1 MLVASVISIATDCDH
16 DSPQALLGLDQ
27 AMRIGRLLHW
37 KNHIDDRSDLSVF
50 NHLFERLQLLSR
62 FPSCDLS
69 NAITVI
75 VEQKQRMVA
84 DRREVPV
91 VGAAFLLPMH
101 RALAG
106 IHVEHDAVGSVER
119 LRLSDQVAVHRHQ
132 PIEVVITGQ

>member
-50 NHLFERLQLLSR
+50 NHLFERQQLLSR

-75 VEQKQRMVA
+75 RTWEPRCRTVSYPRQSKRRLQRRAAHVAGQLHPTRTSSRTKCNRITFGRGMV
-84 DRREVPV
+84 
-91 VGAAFLLPMH
+91 
-101 RALAG
+101 
-106 IHVEHDAVGSVER
+106 S
-119 LRLSDQVAVHRHQ
+119 SK
-132 PIEVVITGQ
+132 